1 MLIFYQGFLPSP
13 LQKPDPPGA
22 RESKLE
28 KLSRIRSH
36 AVLKTLMKLEDE
48 AKEIPGL
55 LSKIIPFG
63 KKSQEQKMDEMY
75 SLAKTMGQVMITSAL
90 TPTSSSSSTP
100 TAAGDRDVYGARL
113 TMNTMD
119 PILYSNETFSRA
131 DQRLVNVPK
140 SITKGLMDVT
150 SDSPSPIAFVMPHF
164 LKRGQVLTHVQKL
177 SDIDK
182 FLVNENVDLKTLST
196 AHLLEACSDRC
207 IGGPGRKEEELR
219 QQLSDWLDLTVRD
232 PAIRC
237 QTSGEYYNENL
248 GRAALLGYYAMCGAR
263 DSRSSS
269 FLPRMM
275 YDGADNNSSH
285 DGKNGN
291 SSSGDGRNTL
301 KITW

>member
-1 MLIFYQGFLPSP
+1 MFPYMLIFYQGFLPSP
-13 LQKPDPPGA
+13 LQKPEPPA

-28 KLSRIRSH
+28 KLSRMRSH

-48 AKEIPGL
+48 AKEVPGM
-55 LSKIIPFG
+55 LSKILPFG
-63 KKSQEQKMDEMY
+63 KKAQEQKMDEMY
-75 SLAKTMGQVMITSAL
+75 SLAKTMGQVMIASSASA
-90 TPTSSSSSTP
+90 SS
-100 TAAGDRDVYGARL
+100 DRDAYGARL

-150 SDSPSPIAFVMPHF
+150 SDSPSPFAFIMPHF

-177 SDIDK
+177 TELDN
-182 FLVNENVDLKTLST
+182 FLVNENVDLKSLST
-196 AHLLEACSDRC
+196 AHLLEACSVRC

-219 QQLSDWLDLTVRD
+219 QQLSDWLDLVVRD

-237 QTSGEYYNENL
+237 QKSGEYYNENL
-248 GRAALLGYYAMCGAR
+248 ARAALIGYYSMCGSRDAR
-263 DSRSSS
+263 STS

-275 YDGADNNSSH
+275 YEGSSPRNN
-285 DGKNGN
+285 DGK
-291 SSSGDGRNTL
+291 SGENEGRSTL